1 MAGHRH
7 RNRNRQRTRMTDPSG
22 PAPPKPNQQKCRSV
36 RASCAHAQTV
46 TPRARAH
53 EPQRVRNTHT
63 ERGSEACPNHALTP
77 TSAPIPRAPP
87 VCPSRAHP
95 PALLKVPQRARTL
108 AMVCQTESRHPLA
121 SCITRHFQ
129 IGIGRPRRQKRVSGR
144 RWFERLVIGLKETVK
159 VKRHALRARE
169 RHTPEVALSSDVI
182 ASNKLDGQLDLARVA
197 STLRSSG
204 KGRSAR

>member
-1 MAGHRH
+1 MVRWWRRRSWLWWWRCRRKATRWQHIAVWRCLKY
-7 RNRNRQRTRMTDPSG
+7 QR
-22 PAPPKPNQQKCRSV
+22 RSV

-53 EPQRVRNTHT
+53 EPQTVRNTHT
-63 ERGSEACPNHALTP
+63 ERGSEACPNHAPTP

-169 RHTPEVALSSDVI
+169 RHKPEEALSSDII
-182 ASNKLDGQLDLARVA
+182 ASRFLMDNSTWRA
-197 STLRSSG
+197 SRP
-204 KGRSAR
+204 R